1 MAVALLLL
9 LGLLGGALAQ
19 TALHGLLLGLL
30 LLSAAVWLRL
40 QQRWPLRRLALVG
53 LLVVLCALRGAL
65 GSRPAPGVLD
75 PVQASSRSPQS
86 QVLVGRWLRDSA
98 VRDGRCQGLV
108 AVHSLDSAVA
118 RGLTEVTLEPC
129 QAPIREGAWIRAQGR
144 LRKPLPSAHPLLP
157 GPAER
162 LAAQGSWS
170 QFRAADLDLLRQ
182 DWTPLADLRRRIA
195 VRLQSAAGQDSGGL
209 MAALVLGGAQVE
221 LDSGLREAFRAAG
234 LSHAL
239 AASGFHLSVL
249 LGTTLALARGWPSG
263 LRIAAGGA
271 AMALFLALAGAQAS
285 VVRAVLMGAAVL
297 LIRESGRSSRPLR
310 ILLSTVVLMLLVHPA
325 WAHAV
330 GFQLSAAATA
340 GLILWAG
347 PIEQRLLPWMPR
359 RLAALLSVPL
369 AASLA
374 TLPLQLLHFGVVPSY
389 GVLANALAAPLLTPL
404 TLGAMGMAL
413 LALLCPPLLPLAAFV
428 LVPLAQL
435 LMALVQGVAALPL
448 AQLPVGLLSPLLLAL
463 LLGGVLLW
471 GRWRALAAVL
481 LLAGLG
487 IRWLEVQRD
496 QLLLVHQGERQWLLS
511 RHQGR
516 GALVSLRSDP
526 VSCGKARQL
535 ATGLG
540 LHRYDW
546 ILLLDPVPAP
556 QPQCW
561 QALSSSVVDQSRLT
575 LGRRLQS
582 PGLAVETLAS
592 DSRGLSLQVGRSR
605 WLLLPDRQ
613 AWWAWRRQRRDPVRG
628 VWLGFSPNPRER
640 KQLEAASAPGDW
652 WPQAGSGSGWHQS

>member
-19 TALHGLLLGLL
+19 TLIQWLLLGCL
-30 LLSAAVWLRL
+30 LLSAAGWLRL
-40 QQRWPLRRLALVG
+40 QQRWPLRRLAVVL
-53 LLVVLCALRGAL
+53 LLVMLCALRGAL
-65 GSRPAPGVLD
+65 GSRPAPGPLD
-75 PVQASSRSPQS
+75 PVGAVSSAPQS
-86 QVLVGRWLRDSA
+86 QALVGRWMRDSA

-108 AVHSLDSAVA
+108 EVHSLDLALA

-144 LRKPLPSAHPLLP
+144 LRQPIPSAHPLLP

-170 QFRAADLDLLRQ
+170 QFRAAQLDLLRQ

-195 VRLQSAAGQDSGGL
+195 AQLQGAAGQGPGGL
-209 MAALVLGGAQVE
+209 LAALVLGGAQVE
-221 LDSGLREAFRAAG
+221 LDPALREAFRAAG

-249 LGTTLALARGWPSG
+249 LGTTLTLARGWSAG
-263 LRIAAGGA
+263 LRLAAGGA
-271 AMALFLALAGAQAS
+271 SMALFMALAGAQAS

-297 LIRESGRSSRPLR
+297 LIRESGRSSAPLR
-310 ILLSTVVLMLLVHPA
+310 VLLTTLVLMLLLHPA
-325 WAHAV
+325 WAHAI

-340 GLILWAG
+340 GLIVWAG
-347 PIEQRLLPWMPR
+347 PIERRLLRWMPR
-359 RLAALLSVPL
+359 RLAAVLSVPL

-389 GVLANALAAPLLTPL
+389 GVIANALAAPLLTPL
-404 TLGAMGMAL
+404 TLGAMVMAL
-413 LALLCPPLLPLAAFV
+413 LAVLCPPLLPLAAFA

-435 LMALVQGVAALPL
+435 LMGLVKGLAALPL
-448 AQLPVGLLSPLLLAL
+448 AQLPVGLLSPWLLGL
-463 LLGGVLLW
+463 LLGGVVLW
-471 GRWRALAAVL
+471 GRSRALAAAL
-481 LLAGLG
+481 LLAGFG
-487 IRWLEVQRD
+487 MRWLEVQRD
-496 QLLLVHQGERQWLLS
+496 QLVLVHQGERQWLLS

-516 GALVSLRSDP
+516 GGLVSLRADP
-526 VSCGKARQL
+526 ISCGKARQL

-540 LHRYDW
+540 IHRYDW

-561 QALSSSVVDQSRLT
+561 HALSSSVVDQSDLT

-592 DSRGLSLQVGRSR
+592 DSRGLSLQVGQAR

-628 VWLGFSPNPRER
+628 VWLGFRPNQRER

-652 WPQAGSGSGWHQS
+652 WPQDGSGSGWHQS